1 MRLSQWIALI
11 ICGLAAAAAQAQGYK
26 WIDKDGHV
34 KYGDTPP
41 PGVKATPLGPPPPPV
56 STPSPSSDAGAGN
69 GAGASASKGPLTPAE
84 QELEFRRRVK
94 EAQEAAAKADKERQ
108 AAEDKKQNCANA
120 QEALRTLESGQR
132 IMRTDEHGERYYISD
147 QQRSAEEARARRAVS
162 DYCN

>member
-1 MRLSQWIALI
+1 MKLSQWIGLML
-11 ICGLAAAAAQAQGYK
+11 CGLVAAAAHAQGYK

-41 PGVKATPLGPPPPPV
+41 PGVNATPLGPPPPPV
-56 STPSPSSDAGAGN
+56 SGSSPSSAAGTAAGQ
-69 GAGASASKGPLTPAE
+69 APLTPAQ
-84 QELEFRRRVK
+84 QELEFRRRIK

-132 IMRTDEHGERYYISD
+132 IMRTDEKGERYYISD
-147 QQRSAEEARARRAVS
+147 QQRASDEARARQAVS
-162 DYCN
+162 EYCN